1 MKDILE
7 TIILHLVENK
17 DEVNIKETENQEKGI
32 TTFEVKVSE
41 KDMGKIIGKN
51 GRTAKS
57 IRTVMKSIAGKERK
71 KVNVEFVD

>member
-17 DEVNIKETENQEKGI
+17 EEVNIKETENQEKGI
-32 TTFEVKVSE
+32 ITFEVKVSE